1 MFYGHVPPRQVR
13 YTVASFAEERVARLS
28 APSFFEWLSTS
39 PWANAM
45 NGPEWAFP
53 LVQSLH
59 FIGFAFSIGTIA
71 IVDLRLLG
79 LVMRREPAAV
89 LAADLKPWT
98 LTGLVMMLV
107 TGPLMFSADAVNY
120 HNNPSFQFKMVC
132 LMAALLFHFTLH
144 RQATRSESIPWAR
157 LAGGVSLLLW
167 TAVVAGGRMIAFV

>member
-1 MFYGHVPPRQVR
+1 MF
-13 YTVASFAEERVARLS
+13 AS
-28 APSFFEWLSTS
+28 SFFEWLTTS

-79 LVMRREPAAV
+79 WGMRRQSAAE
-89 LAADLKPWT
+89 LAADLDPWT
-98 LTGLVMMLV
+98 RVGFALMLT
-107 TGPLMFSADAVNY
+107 TGPLMFSADAVTY
-120 HNNPSFQFKMVC
+120 HNNPSFQFKMVV
-132 LMAALLFHFTLH
+132 LLAALLFHFTIH
-144 RQATRSESIPWAR
+144 RKAARSEVPPLAAKF
-157 LAGGVSLLLW
+157 AGGLSLVLW

>member
-1 MFYGHVPPRQVR
+1 V
-13 YTVASFAEERVARLS
+13 SD
-28 APSFFEWLSTS
+28 PSFFEWLSTS

-79 LVMRREPAAV
+79 WAMPRQSAAE
-89 LAADLKPWT
+89 LAADLAPWT
-98 LTGLVMMLV
+98 TVGFVLMLI
-107 TGPLMFSADAVNY
+107 TGPLMFSADAVTY
-120 HNNPSFQFKMVC
+120 HNNASFQFKMTV
-132 LMAALLFHFTLH
+132 LLLAFLFHFTLH
-144 RQATRSESIPWAR
+144 RRATRAGVLPLTAKF
-157 LAGGVSLLLW
+157 AGGLSLLLW